1 MRRKSYGAASRVN
14 TVDNY
19 DFNGYD
25 LDNFDYDRYK
35 QRADNSNRNR
45 NRKKAHKK
53 RTRNRIII
61 VSVFVVLFIVF
72 VIVITSCSNAV
83 CSGCSG
89 KKAEEE
95 QQQAEEAMAKATQPA
110 AQPAADLEFN
120 KPNIKDDGKSKG
132 MNDGGLYVWNKQA
145 FELFFGNDTMAERY
159 AELMNKAADNLGSS
173 IKTYS
178 IIVPN
183 HTEMG
188 LPDRLKN
195 TDDGAST
202 QPQDVYIKA
211 SYSNMAKNVVPINA
225 YNKLSEH
232 CNEYVYFASDHHWTG
247 LGAYYAYT
255 AFAEKAKLP
264 VLNLADCTEE
274 KIEGFQGT
282 FTGMVSSEL
291 NKDTV
296 SYWEFPY
303 EVTVDIT
310 NTNGEELQVDSTYYD
325 ESDGYGVFIYGDNPL
340 EVIKS
345 QSPSAKNEKVAI
357 IHESY
362 GNAFVPYLT
371 YDYSEVYSIDFR
383 SWNGS
388 LKSFCQQK
396 GITNVIFLNGV
407 MSSATQVQL
416 DSIENIL

>member
-1 MRRKSYGAASRVN
+1 M
-14 TVDNY
+14 DNY
-19 DFNGYD
+19 DLNGYD

-35 QRADNSNRNR
+35 QRAENSNRNR
-45 NRKKAHKK
+45 GRKKTHKK

-61 VSVFVVLFIVF
+61 VSIFVVLFIVF
-72 VIVITSCSNAV
+72 AVVITSCSNAV
-83 CSGCSG
+83 CGGCSG
-89 KKAEEE
+89 KKAEAE
-95 QQQAEEAMAKATQPA
+95 QPPAEQAMAEATQPA
-110 AQPAADLEFN
+110 TQPQTNDLNFN
-120 KPNIKDDGKSKG
+120 KPQIKDDGKSNG

-145 FELFFGNDTMAERY
+145 YELFFGTDTMGERY
-159 AELMNKAADNLGSS
+159 AELMNKAADTLGSS

-178 IIVPN
+178 IVVPN

-195 TDDGAST
+195 NDDGAST

-211 SYSNMAKNVVPINA
+211 SYTNMAKNVIPVNA

-232 CNEYVYFASDHHWTG
+232 CNEYIYFASDHHWTG

-264 VLNLADCTEE
+264 VLKLSDCTEA

-296 SYWEFPY
+296 SYWKFPY
-303 EVTVDIT
+303 EVSVDIT
-310 NTNGEELQVDSTYYD
+310 NTNGEELQVDSTYFD
-325 ESDGYGVFIYGDNPL
+325 DADGYGVFIYGDNPL

-345 QSPSAKNEKVAI
+345 QSPSASQEKVAI

-388 LKSFCQQK
+388 LKTFCQQK

>member
-1 MRRKSYGAASRVN
+1 M
-14 TVDNY
+14 DNY
-19 DFNGYD
+19 DLNGYD

-35 QRADNSNRNR
+35 QRAENSNRNR
-45 NRKKAHKK
+45 NRKKTYKK

-61 VSVFVVLFIVF
+61 IGVFLVIFILFAVLVV
-72 VIVITSCSNAV
+72 SCSNAV
-83 CSGCSG
+83 CG
-89 KKAEEE
+89 KKGDKA
-95 QQQAEEAMAKATQPA
+95 QASDQEAQASQNAQEAMATQPA
-110 AQPAADLEFN
+110 TEPANDLNFV
-120 KPNIKDDGKSKG
+120 KPQIKDDGKTNG

-145 FELFFGNDTMAERY
+145 FELFFGNDTMGERY
-159 AELMNKAADNLGSS
+159 AELMNKAADNLGTS

-178 IIVPN
+178 IVVPN

-211 SYSNMAKNVVPINA
+211 AYSAMSDKVHPVNA

-232 CNEYVYFASDHHWTG
+232 CNDYIYFASDHHWTG
-247 LGAYYAYT
+247 LGAYYAYA
-255 AFAEKAKLP
+255 AFAENAKLP
-264 VLNLADCTEE
+264 VLKLSDCTEG

-282 FTGMVSSEL
+282 FTGMVSTEL

-296 SYWEFPY
+296 SYWKFPY
-303 EVTVDIT
+303 QVTDDIT
-310 NTNGEELQVDSTYYD
+310 NSNGETLQVDSTYYED
-325 ESDGYGVFIYGDNPL
+325 SDGYGVFIYGDNPL

-345 QSPSAKNEKVAI
+345 QSPSASKEKVAI

-371 YDYSEVYSIDFR
+371 YNFSEVYSIDFR

-388 LKSFCQQK
+388 LKTFCQQK

>member
-1 MRRKSYGAASRVN
+1 M
-14 TVDNY
+14 DNN

-35 QRADNSNRNR
+35 QRAANSNRNR
-45 NRKKAHKK
+45 NRKKTNKK

-72 VIVITSCSNAV
+72 AVLITSCSKAI
-83 CSGCSG
+83 CGGCAD
-89 KKAEEE
+89 KKAEQE
-95 QQQAEEAMAKATQPA
+95 QQAQEAMADATQPA
-110 AQPAADLEFN
+110 TEAARDLDFE
-120 KPNIKDDGKSKG
+120 KPQIKDDGKSTG
-132 MNDGGLYVWNKQA
+132 MNDGGLYVWNKQG
-145 FELFFGNDTMAERY
+145 FELFFGNETMGERY
-159 AELMNKAADNLGSS
+159 AELMNKAADTLGPS

-178 IIVPN
+178 VLVPN

-195 TDDGAST
+195 SDEGAST

-211 SYSNMAKNVVPINA
+211 SYTNMAKNVVPVNA

-232 CNEYVYFASDHHWTG
+232 CNEYIYYASDHHWTG
-247 LGAYYAYT
+247 LGAYYSYT
-255 AFAEKAKLP
+255 AFAEQAKLP
-264 VLNLADCTEE
+264 VLNLGDCTET

-291 NKDTV
+291 KKDTV
-296 SYWEFPY
+296 SYWKFPY
-303 EVTVDIT
+303 EVSVDIT
-310 NTNGEELQVDSTYYD
+310 NSNGEELQVDSPYFD
-325 ESDGYGVFIYGDNPL
+325 DADGYGVFIYGDNPL
-340 EVIKS
+340 EVLKS
-345 QSPSAKNEKVAI
+345 QSPSANKEKVAI

-383 SWNGS
+383 SWSGS
-388 LKSFCQQK
+388 LKTFCQQK

>member
-1 MRRKSYGAASRVN
+1 M
-14 TVDNY
+14 DNY

-35 QRADNSNRNR
+35 QREENSNRNR
-45 NRKKAHKK
+45 GRKKTNKK

-61 VSVFVVLFIVF
+61 VSVFIVLFIVF
-72 VIVITSCSNAV
+72 AVVITSCSNAM
-83 CSGCSG
+83 CGGCSG
-89 KKAEEE
+89 KKVQEE
-95 QQQAEEAMAKATQPA
+95 QPPAEQAMAEATQPA
-110 AQPAADLEFN
+110 TQPVQDMDFV
-120 KPNIKDDGKSKG
+120 KPQIKDDGKSQG

-145 FELFFGNDTMAERY
+145 FELFFGTEAMGERY
-159 AELMNKAADNLGSS
+159 AELMNKASDTLGTS

-178 IIVPN
+178 ILVPN

-195 TDDGAST
+195 NEDGANT
-202 QPQDVYIKA
+202 QPQDEYIKS
-211 SYSNMAKNVVPINA
+211 SYTNMSKNVIPVNA

-264 VLNLADCTEE
+264 VLNLSECTES

-282 FTGMVSSEL
+282 FTGMASSEL

-296 SYWEFPY
+296 YYWKFPY
-303 EVTVDIT
+303 EVTDDIT
-310 NTNGEELQVDSTYYD
+310 NSNGETLQVDSTYYED
-325 ESDGYGVFIYGDNPL
+325 SDGYSVFIYGDNPI

-345 QSPSAKNEKVAI
+345 QSPSASKEKVAI